1 MTAGSVACVIVTPIV
16 VCVTVTPIVACVA
29 VIQTG
34 VCRRV
39 GGETPGEAPQEDRGQ
54 RRHGAEENEAQP
66 PRTHPLRVSGGQVCG
81 CTQQTSVSHHVR
93 QIWTRGERE
102 RQRQRQKQR
111 QTDRQR
117 HRQRDTDTD
126 RQTDRQTETDRD
138 IDRET

>member
-16 VCVTVTPIVACVA
+16 VCVTVIPIVACVA
-29 VIQTG
+29 VIQIG
-34 VCRRV
+34 ACRRV

-81 CTQQTSVSHHVR
+81 CTQKTSVSHQVR

-102 RQRQRQKQR
+102 RQTETETQ
-111 QTDRQR
+111 
-117 HRQRDTDTD
+117 TD
-126 RQTDRQTETDRD
+126 RQTDRETQTETDRD
-138 IDRET
+138 RQRQSE